1 MCFRK
6 GCGRIYPFK
15 SVCHDISKSN
25 LLIKYLFHV
34 ANSSLGELCNMVP
47 INLRALV
54 THRLALKQFTLKA
67 EHFGYDA
74 TEQQDKFKP
83 FHWEAT

>member
-1 MCFRK
+1 MRFRK
-6 GCGRIYPFK
+6 GCGRICPLK